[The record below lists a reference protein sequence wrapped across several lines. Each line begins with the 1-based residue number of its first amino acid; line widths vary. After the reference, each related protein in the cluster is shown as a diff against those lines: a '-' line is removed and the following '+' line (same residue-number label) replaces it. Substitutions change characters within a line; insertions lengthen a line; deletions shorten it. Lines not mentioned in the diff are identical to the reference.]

1 MVLDARLKK
10 LATGISAA
18 KAAKALAQSLRAPD
32 ALSDL
37 EKQQAEEFKA
47 TLEAMF
53 LMAAVDGEVAPEEVE
68 QLHASIEA
76 IVDMHVVEELK
87 LEPLLDELNRALER
101 DGWKARLE
109 DVARRI
115 TTDDGKAYA
124 FRLAAGVAFVDD
136 HVAHAE
142 AAAIEAFAATLGIEP
157 DESQAILREVYGEL
171 FGE

>member
-18 KAAKALAQSLRAPD
+18 KAAQALARSMNAPD

-53 LMAAVDGEVAPEEVE
+53 LMAAVDGDVAPEEVD
-68 QLHASIEA
+68 QLRASIAA
-76 IVDMHVVEELK
+76 IVDMHVVEEIR
-87 LEPLLDELNRALER
+87 LEPLLAELNSALER
-101 DGWKARLE
+101 DGWKARLD

-115 TTDDGKAYA
+115 ATDDGKAYA

-142 AAAIEAFAATLGIEP
+142 AAAIEAFAATLGIDP
-157 DESQAILREVYGEL
+157 DESQTILKEVYDEL
-171 FGE
+171 FGA